1 MDVGDLEAFAPE
13 LADALRK
20 APTEYITYVCVYG
33 RGLKQKIELVVHLM
47 HNDTFS
53 RMLYMSDV

>member
-20 APTEYITYVCVYG
+20 APTEYIAYVCECDRAREG
-33 RGLKQKIELVVHLM
+33 QTLI
-47 HNDTFS
+47 
-53 RMLYMSDV
+53 